1 MGRLR
6 DFGLDLACYFGHGE
20 GSERTREAA
29 HEEES
34 WLPTALWV
42 LAPPAVTFVL
52 HGPLGLEEDFA
63 GRLTTVGVVAVV
75 AMACGLALRVAGRRM
90 EPDEGERYR

>member
-6 DFGLDLACYFGHGE
+6 DFGLDLACYFGLGE

-42 LAPPAVTFVL
+42 LVPPAVTFVL
-52 HGPLGLEEDFA
+52 HGPLGLDDDFA
-63 GRLTTVGVVAVV
+63 GRLTTVGVVAV
-75 AMACGLALRVAGRRM
+75 LALASGLVVRVVRAGHR
-90 EPDEGERYR
+90 